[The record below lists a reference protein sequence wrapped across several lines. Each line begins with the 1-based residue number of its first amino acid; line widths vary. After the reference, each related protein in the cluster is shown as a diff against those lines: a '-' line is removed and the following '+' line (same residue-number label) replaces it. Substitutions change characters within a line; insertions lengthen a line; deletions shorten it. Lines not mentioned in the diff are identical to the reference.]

1 MTIAAWIA
9 LIIGMCIG
17 GTIGIIVG
25 VCLSDQWWRKNVSKY
40 SHLIPHTET
49 KNETKRGNK

>member
-9 LIIGMCIG
+9 LIIGICMG
-17 GTIGIIVG
+17 GTIGVIVG